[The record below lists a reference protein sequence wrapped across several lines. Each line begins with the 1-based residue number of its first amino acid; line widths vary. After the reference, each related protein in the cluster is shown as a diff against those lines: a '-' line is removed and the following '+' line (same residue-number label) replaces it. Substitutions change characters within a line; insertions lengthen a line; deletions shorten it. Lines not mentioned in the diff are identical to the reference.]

1 MDFRKIGDL
10 LRGTALPETFR
21 SRLKEAEAVSRW
33 EIAVGPTIAKYAQAI
48 RVEAGVLHVE
58 VGHPMWRSELHH
70 RRRQILEILN
80 SGVTSEDAVLKDLHF
95 VDPKRLYATLK
106 SQNSS
111 TAQNQAGALPKK
123 SKSRDPG
130 PG

>member
-10 LRGTALPETFR
+10 LRGGGLPEVFK

-33 EIAVGPTIAKYAQAI
+33 DAAVGPTIAKYAHAV

-80 SGVTSEDAVLKDLHF
+80 SGATTEAAVLKDLHF
-95 VDPKRLYATLK
+95 VDPRRLYTTLNSQPK
-106 SQNSS
+106 STIQNH
-111 TAQNQAGALPKK
+111 AGALPKNSTK
-123 SKSRDPG
+123 KDPG

>member
-1 MDFRKIGDL
+1 MSFRKIEEL
-10 LRGTALPETFR
+10 LRGTALPEVFR

-33 EIAVGPTIAKYAQAI
+33 EVAVGPTIAKYANAV

-95 VDPKRLYATLK
+95 VDPKNLYATTRSANK
-106 SQNSS
+106 RNTQN
-111 TAQNQAGALPKK
+111 TPGASPKK
-123 SKSRDPG
+123 SKINDPG